1 MDRSS
6 GYSKRTLLGCGVIIL
21 LIFLCGGITTFTL
34 DRLCVST
41 MTQRLPI
48 YPGAQTVVERH
59 NSMTA
64 FGMGETYVE
73 LYSPDVPDVVS
84 KWYGNTAGTYQIDAV
99 RNDDPFY
106 KLGRSNWTVNLAEDG
121 KGSQIQLYGTCVN

>member
-1 MDRSS
+1 VDRES
-6 GYSKRTLLGCGVIIL
+6 GYGKRPLLGCL
-21 LIFLCGGITTFTL
+21 LIIVLVALCGGVTTFTL
-34 DRLCVST
+34 DRLCLST

-59 NSMTA
+59 NSFTE

-73 LYSPDVPDVVS
+73 LYSPDAADVVS
-84 KWYGNTAGTYQIDAV
+84 KWYGNTAGTYQINAV
-99 RNDDPFY
+99 RNDDPIY
-106 KLGRSNWTVNLAEDG
+106 NLARSNWTVNKAEDG